1 MYTQFFQFTTQPF
14 SIAPDP
20 RFIYASQQHQEG
32 LAHLLYGIQMGGGFV
47 ALTGEVGTGKTLLCH
62 CLLQQLPANVDMAL
76 ILNPRL
82 DAIDLLASICDELG
96 VVTTAF
102 THSLKNLVDALNKHL
117 LAVHAQGRRTV
128 LMIDEAQNLSLDVLE
143 QIRLL
148 TNLETTTDKLLQI
161 ILVGQPELRD
171 LLNRPALR
179 QLNQRITA
187 HYHLRGLN
195 LNETRAYIWHRLSVC
210 HGEPQLFKPAAI
222 RQIFKLS
229 GGIPRLINRLCDRAL
244 LGAYAKGVRQVDVG
258 LVINAA
264 KEANLFNIIKP
275 KKQVGSRWRLRLLG
289 VAVIFGALLGGLP
302 ALKRF
307 AVPVIKPSPVVAA
320 VVSPLP
326 PAIINPLTVLNAQ
339 QHVTLSDAL
348 GRALTVFS
356 KTNPPQQPFDCNAI
370 EALGLACF
378 LDKSSWK
385 EMLNLKRPVILE
397 LELVPQK
404 KQFALLKG
412 VSGTDVILMMDTEI
426 HIPLMTLMQHWN
438 GYYLLVWEP
447 PAPGLK
453 ELAPHQT
460 HAAVKWLRQQ
470 FNMPAKAR
478 IKTNFFDQ
486 SLMQAV
492 IVFQQQQQLTAD
504 GLVGARTF
512 VHLQNKQVNNPPHL
526 LTIQD

>member
-76 ILNPRL
+76 VLNPRL
-82 DAIDLLASICDELG
+82 DAVDLLASICDELG
-96 VVTTAF
+96 VATTAF

-117 LAVHAQGRRTV
+117 MATHAQGRRTV
-128 LMIDEAQNLSLDVLE
+128 LMIDEAQNLNLDVLE

-187 HYHLRGLN
+187 HYHLQGLN
-195 LNETRAYIWHRLSVC
+195 LDETCTYIQHRLSVC
-210 HGEPQLFKPAAI
+210 HGDPQLFTSAAL
-222 RQIFKLS
+222 RKIFKLS

-244 LGAYAKGVRQVDVG
+244 LGAYAKGQRQVDVR
-258 LVINAA
+258 LVLNAA
-264 KEANLFNIIKP
+264 KEANLLN
-275 KKQVGSRWRLRLLG
+275 
-289 VAVIFGALLGGLP
+289 
-302 ALKRF
+302 ALKSKDTRPQWMASLF
-307 AVPVIKPSPVVAA
+307 GVVTLCCLLLAGWWYFGGQAAPPIKPSSVP
-320 VVSPLP
+320 PP
-326 PAIINPLTVLNAQ
+326 PAVIDPLAILNAQ
-339 QHVTLSDAL
+339 QQVTLSDAL
-348 GRALTVFS
+348 GRALNMFS
-356 KTNPPQQPFDCNAI
+356 EIPPSQQPLDCKAI

-397 LELVPQK
+397 LDLAPNQ
-404 KQFALLKG
+404 KQFGLLTG
-412 VSGTDVILMMDTEI
+412 VSGTDAVLAMDKEV
-426 HIPLMTLMQHWN
+426 HIPITTLMQHWN
-438 GYYLLVWEP
+438 GYYLLVWQP
-447 PAPGLK
+447 PVVGLKALAPG
-453 ELAPHQT
+453 QT
-460 HAAVKWLRQQ
+460 HAAVIGLRQQ
-470 FNMPAKAR
+470 LNVPAKTPM
-478 IKTNFFDQ
+478 KTDFFDPV
-486 SLMQAV
+486 LMQAV
-492 IVFQQQQQLTAD
+492 VAFQKQQQLLAD

-512 VHLQNKQVNNPPHL
+512 VHLQNKQPMNQVRL

>member
-82 DAIDLLASICDELG
+82 DAVDLLASICDELG
-96 VVTTAF
+96 IATTAF

-117 LAVHAQGRRTV
+117 LATHAQGRRTV
-128 LMIDEAQNLSLDVLE
+128 LMIDEAQNLNLDVLE

-187 HYHLRGLN
+187 HYHLHGLD
-195 LNETRAYIWHRLSVC
+195 LDETRTYIQHRLNVC
-210 HGEPQLFKPAAI
+210 RGDPQLFKPAAL
-222 RQIFKLS
+222 RKIFKLS

-244 LGAYAKGVRQVDVG
+244 LGAYAKAQRQVDVK
-258 LVINAA
+258 LVLNAA
-264 KEANLFNIIKP
+264 KEANLLNSLKP
-275 KKQVGSRWRLRLLG
+275 NNTRPQWMARLLG
-289 VAVIFGALLGGLP
+289 VVTLCCLLWGGWLYF
-302 ALKRF
+302 RSQV
-307 AVPVIKPSPVVAA
+307 VPVIKPSLVTSVGL
-320 VVSPLP
+320 PLS
-326 PAIINPLTVLNAQ
+326 PAIIDPLAVLNAQ
-339 QHVTLSDAL
+339 QQVTLSDAL
-348 GRALTVFS
+348 GRALKMFS
-356 KTNPPQQPFDCNAI
+356 KTKPAQQPLDCKAI

-385 EMLNLKRPVILE
+385 EMLNLKRPVVLE
-397 LELVPQK
+397 LEMAPNQ
-404 KQFALLKG
+404 KQFGLLTG
-412 VSGTDVILMMDTEI
+412 VSGTDAVLAMDKEVY
-426 HIPLMTLMQHWN
+426 IPITTLMQHWN
-438 GYYLLVWEP
+438 GYYLLVWQP
-447 PAPGLK
+447 PVAGLK
-453 ELAPHQT
+453 ELAPGQT
-460 HAAVKWLRQQ
+460 HAAVIGLRQQ
-470 FNMPAKAR
+470 LNVPAKAPMK
-478 IKTNFFDQ
+478 IDFFDPV
-486 SLMQAV
+486 LMQAV
-492 IVFQQQQQLTAD
+492 IAFQKQQQLMAD

-512 VHLQNKQVNNPPHL
+512 VHLQNKQPMRQTRL
-526 LTIQD
+526 LTVKD